1 MNLPESL
8 QTLLQGR
15 SDHNSV
21 LSSYCLGQGSC
32 LQRGVFGSTSELT
45 HTHTYTHT
53 DIHTHTYTH
62 MYIHIHTLLHTCTHT
77 NTCTHTLTHLERET
91 DLALSHFMNFLNHR
105 YCLFVHARISSRVL
119 VSCTCCEGVR
129 DLVCVE
135 GECEGGEVSSV

>member
-77 NTCTHTLTHLERET
+77 NTCTITHTPTHTHT
-91 DLALSHFMNFLNHR
+91 DIHQHTPAAASLLPTNVTANFPPSSS
-105 YCLFVHARISSRVL
+105 FSSRPSHLVL
-119 VSCTCCEGVR
+119 PLPFLGR
-129 DLVCVE
+129 
-135 GECEGGEVSSV
+135 EVYMFM